1 MKRLSMAVVSTL
13 ALLMLTSNAFAF
25 AFLEDW
31 VFNPFGTGAESTAAL
46 TVPDFL
52 NVLGE
57 TTAINTYSDDTNFT
71 FTEIADFTV
80 NSYGLPNT
88 LGLPTNY
95 YTVEGSLSV
104 PRVTAEFI
112 GSGTGTTAGSLIFDL
127 GTLSV
132 AFDGIEIGL
141 FTLIDGYAN
150 LDGQAVPNGDIT
162 TIFEATSLAANTWFD
177 SSLKDLST
185 VDPQNFVLGF
195 ATTNATLESSDL
207 VGNVQTLVLGNN
219 GQFRLAVVPEPSTF
233 LLLGAGLLGIGF
245 IARRKEK

>member
-57 TTAINTYSDDTNFT
+57 TTAINIYSDDTNFT
-71 FTEIADFTV
+71 FEETADFTV
-80 NSYGLPNT
+80 NGYGLPNAN
-88 LGLPTNY
+88 LPLSY
-95 YTVEGSLSV
+95 YNVVDDILV
-104 PRVTAEFI
+104 PRITAEFI

>member
-13 ALLMLTSNAFAF
+13 VLLMLTSNAFAF

-31 VFNPFGTGAESTAAL
+31 VFNPFGTGAESTDAL

-52 NVLGE
+52 NVIGE
-57 TTAINTYSDDTNFT
+57 TTAINTYSDTTNFT
-71 FTEIADFTV
+71 FTEVADFTV
-80 NSYGLPNT
+80 NGYGLPN
-88 LGLPTNY
+88 LPLPFSFYNL
-95 YTVEGSLSV
+95 VDDDLV
-104 PRVTAEFI
+104 PRITAEFI
-112 GSGTGTTAGSLIFDL
+112 GSGTGTTGGGLIFEL
-127 GTLSV
+127 GLLSV

-141 FTLIDGYAN
+141 FTLIDGYAF
-150 LDGQAVPNGDIT
+150 LDGNAVPNGDIT

-185 VDPQNFVLGF
+185 VDPQDFVLGF
-195 ATTNATLESSDL
+195 ATTNASLVNSDFD
-207 VGNVQTLVLGNN
+207 GNVQTLILGNN

>member
-31 VFNPFGTGAESTAAL
+31 VFNPFGTGAESATAL

-57 TTAINTYSDDTNFT
+57 TTAINTYSDLTNFT
-71 FTEIADFTV
+71 FEETANFTV
-80 NSYGLPNT
+80 NGYGLPNAN
-88 LGLPTNY
+88 LPNSY
-95 YTVEGSLSV
+95 YNVVGDISV
-104 PRVTAEFI
+104 PRITAEFI

>member
-13 ALLMLTSNAFAF
+13 VLLMLTSNAFAF

-31 VFNPFGTGAESTAAL
+31 VFNPFGTGAESTDAL

-52 NVLGE
+52 NVIGE
-57 TTAINTYSDDTNFT
+57 TTAINTYSDLTNFT

-80 NSYGLPNT
+80 NGYGLPSAN
-88 LGLPTNY
+88 LPLNY
-95 YTVEGSLSV
+95 YTVEDGLLV
-104 PRVTAEFI
+104 PRITAVFTGS
-112 GSGTGTTAGSLIFDL
+112 GSGTIGGDLIFESGL
-127 GTLSV
+127 LSV

-141 FTLIDGYAN
+141 FTLIDGYSF
-150 LDGQAVPNGDIT
+150 LDGNAVPNGDIT
-162 TIFEATSLAANTWFD
+162 TIFEATSLDANTWFD

-195 ATTNATLESSDL
+195 ATTNASLESSVFVD
-207 VGNVQTLVLGNN
+207 NVQTLVLGNN